1 MNSIPGRV
9 TVNFVQS
16 IEEQLNIISDRRR
29 LIWFCLFIGV
39 LTIASR
45 VVLGFIPR
53 LTSGDWPLYSDV
65 ARNILRGCGVAVT
78 QADTGACVKHFG
90 GNQLPLFP
98 AFVAAIWGIVGESEI
113 SIRIGQ
119 SVMAGLAAMW
129 LVYAVARASRSSLAT
144 LLAGLALAASPA
156 QGYLAG
162 DLLTETLA
170 LAATQWVLA
179 ELLLSFAD
187 GAFRVLPLGL
197 AMIAATWARMDG
209 ILLAVPVAATALWL
223 HGPRQ
228 AIRTLVVAGLI
239 AAAPLAGWAGRNID
253 VGISPLPQIFTQ
265 VDGRE
270 GPLGY
275 FAWLRTWIVTPQDRA
290 AAMFFYRPFNFNGV
304 VFPDNIYL
312 DDTERTQVQAL
323 LIRLRAANGH
333 PFPADVDAEFRK
345 LAERRWQQQT
355 AADVVNV
362 NLRRAFWLVRG
373 WIEPILPGGFSS
385 AGLRAQYLFGLL
397 LLGLPVLVAGVW
409 RRDRVTIF
417 VGSLTFIYAFTR
429 VAFFA
434 LTANIEHRY
443 TMELVPFFE
452 VLCGIGLAG
461 VMAGLYQAPKNADR
475 P

>member
-1 MNSIPGRV
+1 MNIAK
-9 TVNFVQS
+9 S
-16 IEEQLNIISDRRR
+16 IEEKLNIISDRRR
-29 LIWFCLFIGV
+29 LIWFCLFIGA
-39 LTIASR
+39 LTISFR
-45 VVLGFIPR
+45 VVVGFIFR
-53 LTSGDWPLYSDV
+53 YVTGDWPLYSDV

-78 QADTGACVKHFG
+78 QAETGACVPHFG

-98 AFVAAIWGIVGESEI
+98 AFVAAIWSIVGESDAA
-113 SIRIGQ
+113 IRIGQ
-119 SVMAGLAAMW
+119 SVVAGLAAMW

-162 DLLTETLA
+162 DLATETLA

-209 ILLAVPVAATALWL
+209 VLLAVPVAATALWL
-223 HGPRQ
+223 HGPRR
-228 AIRTLVVAGLI
+228 AIRPLVVAGLI
-239 AAAPLAGWAGRNID
+239 AAAPLAGWAGRNIA

-275 FAWLRTWIVTPQDRA
+275 FAWLRTWMVTPHDRA
-290 AAMFFYRPFNFNGV
+290 AAMFFNRPFNFNGV

-312 DDTERTQVQAL
+312 DNTERTQVQAL
-323 LIRLRAANGH
+323 LVRLRAANGH

-355 AADVVNV
+355 AGDVVKV
-362 NLRRAFWLVRG
+362 NLRRAYWLVRR
-373 WIEPILPGGFSS
+373 WIPRSLPGGFSN
-385 AGLRAQYLFGLL
+385 AQFGDQYLYGLL

-417 VGSLTFIYAFTR
+417 VGCLTFIYVLTR

-443 TMELVPFFE
+443 TMEFVPFFE

-461 VMAGLYQAPKNADR
+461 VMACLCQARKNAHR